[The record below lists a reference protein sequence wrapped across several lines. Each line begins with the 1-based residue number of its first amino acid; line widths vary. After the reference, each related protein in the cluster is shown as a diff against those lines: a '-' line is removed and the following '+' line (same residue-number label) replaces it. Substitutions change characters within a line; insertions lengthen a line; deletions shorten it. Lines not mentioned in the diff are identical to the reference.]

1 MTGTVLFG
9 TGALGG
15 AVLLVFYNV
24 SPAVCIS
31 MMTLI
36 TGCMYGVNLMLMSPY
51 AADIAQVILDEGVQ
65 VVTTGAVAAVSGI
78 LNAATYVGSSFSASS
93 FGAVAENTG
102 WLQVVLAWV
111 ACAVLG
117 TLLLLSGIRRWNVF
131 CRKT

>member
-1 MTGTVLFG
+1 
-9 TGALGG
+9 
-15 AVLLVFYNV
+15 
-24 SPAVCIS
+24 
-31 MMTLI
+31 
-36 TGCMYGVNLMLMSPY
+36 MYGVNLMLISRVPGHF
-51 AADIAQVILDEGVQ
+51 ARLGN
-65 VVTTGAVAAVSGI
+65 VAAVSGI